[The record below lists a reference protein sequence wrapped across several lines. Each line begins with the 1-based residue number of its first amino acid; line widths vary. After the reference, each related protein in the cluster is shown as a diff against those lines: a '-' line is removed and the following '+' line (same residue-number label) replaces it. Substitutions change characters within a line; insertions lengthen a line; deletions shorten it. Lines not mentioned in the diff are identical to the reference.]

1 MLEWGTISVTDKF
14 EQDFIGS
21 SLPRHAHFVT
31 RGTVPR
37 CVFLPTKL
45 EEASTGQISERRE
58 GSLHVLELRRD
69 IQKRNGHIF
78 WSQMSAS
85 SHFQG

>member
-1 MLEWGTISVTDKF
+1 MTDKF
-14 EQDFIGS
+14 EQDFVGS

-31 RGTVPR
+31 RGTVPG

-69 IQKRNGHIF
+69 IQKGETNFYGLRRLSKGVMH
-78 WSQMSAS
+78 
-85 SHFQG
+85 